1 MAIKSMKRG
10 APGMKVYPY
19 IRQNSAEEFAGYIEV
34 VRTNA
39 VGVKQTSTSLP
50 LVFGQTA
57 TGARALFASE
67 LETLRTSYPTA
78 RIMPISAYR
87 GPWRQAA

>member
-1 MAIKSMKRG
+1 MAIKSMKRW

-19 IRQNSAEEFAGYIEV
+19 IRQNSALEFAGYIEV

-39 VGVKQTSTSLP
+39 AGVKQTSTSLP

-57 TGARALFASE
+57 TGARTLFVSE
-67 LETLRTSYPTA
+67 LETIRSSYPTA
-78 RIMPISAYR
+78 KIMPVSAFR
-87 GPWRQAA
+87 GPCRQAA

>member
-19 IRQNSAEEFAGYIEV
+19 IRQNSALEFAGYIEV

-39 VGVKQTSTSLP
+39 AGVKQTSTSLP

-57 TGARALFASE
+57 TGTRALFASE
-67 LETLRTSYPTA
+67 LDTIHTSYPTA
-78 RIMPISAYR
+78 KIMPVSAHLGGR
-87 GPWRQAA
+87 RQAA